1 MGTTLKDL
9 PDEVINL
16 ICPYLSSSPSTLQE
30 INESI
35 QNLVN
40 QRSSIQPTT
49 RLYLEYVM
57 TDHVNHVMMAKTAIV
72 AVDQTHLHAINW
84 ISGILQHKGGVP
96 NTRFLPCEGPILITG
111 LFYVPDDMVPCIF
124 L

>member
-16 ICPYLSSSPSTLQE
+16 ICPYLSSSPTTLQE
-30 INESI
+30 INEAI
-35 QNLVN
+35 QNLIN
-40 QRSSIQPTT
+40 QRSSIQPTL
-49 RLYLEYVM
+49 RLFLEYVM
-57 TDHVNHVMMAKTAIV
+57 TTQSGDMKAKTAIIE
-72 AVDQTHLHAINW
+72 VDVTMHHAINW
-84 ISGILQHKGGVP
+84 ISGILQHKKGFT
-96 NTRFLPCEGPILITG
+96 NTRFLPSEGPILITG

>member
-9 PDEVINL
+9 PTAVINL
-16 ICPYLSSSPSTLQE
+16 ICPYLSSNPTSLEE
-30 INESI
+30 INQYI

-57 TDHVNHVMMAKTAIV
+57 TTQSGALVAKTAIV
-72 AVDQTHLHAINW
+72 EVDETHRHAVNW
-84 ISGILQHKGGVP
+84 ISGILQHKGGVI
-96 NTRFLPCEGPILITG
+96 NTRFLPCEGTILITA
-111 LFYVPDDMVPCIF
+111 LFYVSDDLVPCIF

>member
-9 PDEVINL
+9 PTDVINL
-16 ICPYLSSSPSTLQE
+16 ICPYLSSSPTSLQD

-35 QNLVN
+35 QNLIN

-57 TDHVNHVMMAKTAIV
+57 TNLSGVLVAKTAIIE
-72 AVDQTHLHAINW
+72 VDQTHQHTVNW
-84 ISGILQHKGGVP
+84 IRGILQHKGGVP
-96 NTRFLPCEGPILITG
+96 NTRFLPSEGTILITG
-111 LFYVPDDMVPCIF
+111 LFYVSDDMVPCIF

>member
-9 PDEVINL
+9 PVDVINL
-16 ICPYLSSSPSTLQE
+16 ICPYLSPTSLQD

-40 QRSSIQPTT
+40 QRSNIQPTT

-57 TDHVNHVMMAKTAIV
+57 TQNGVLVAKTAIV
-72 AVDQTHLHAINW
+72 EVDATMYHAVNW
-84 ISGILQHKGGVP
+84 ISGILKHKGGIS
-96 NTRFLPCEGPILITG
+96 NTRFLPSEGPILITG

>member
-9 PDEVINL
+9 PDDVINL
-16 ICPYLSSSPSTLQE
+16 ICPYLSSSPNSLDE
-30 INESI
+30 INLSI
-35 QNLVN
+35 QNLIN

-49 RLYLEYVM
+49 KLYLEYVM
-57 TDHVNHVMMAKTAIV
+57 TTQSGVLTAKTAIV
-72 AVDQTHLHAINW
+72 EVDSTMHHAVNW
-84 ISGILQHKGGVP
+84 ISGILQHKGGII
-96 NTRFLPCEGPILITG
+96 NTRFLPSEGPILITG

>member
-9 PDEVINL
+9 PTDVINL
-16 ICPYLSSSPSTLQE
+16 ICPYLSSSPTSLQD

-35 QNLVN
+35 QNLIN

-57 TDHVNHVMMAKTAIV
+57 TTHSGDMKAKTAIIE
-72 AVDQTHLHAINW
+72 VDATMYHAINW
-84 ISGILQHKGGVP
+84 ISGILQHQKGFT
-96 NTRFLPCEGPILITG
+96 NTRFLPSEGPILITG

>member
-9 PDEVINL
+9 PVEVINL
-16 ICPYLSSSPSTLQE
+16 ICPYLSPTSLQD

-35 QNLVN
+35 QTLVN
-40 QRSSIQPTT
+40 QRSRIQPTT

-57 TDHVNHVMMAKTAIV
+57 TTHSGALVAKTAIV
-72 AVDQTHLHAINW
+72 EVDATMYHAVNW
-84 ISGILQHKGGVP
+84 ISGILQYKGGVI
-96 NTRFLPCEGPILITG
+96 NTRFLPSEGPILITG
-111 LFYVPDDMVPCIF
+111 LFYVPGDMVPCIF

>member
-9 PDEVINL
+9 PIEVINL
-16 ICPYLSSSPSTLQE
+16 ICPYLSPTSLQD

-40 QRSSIQPTT
+40 QRSRIQPTT

-57 TDHVNHVMMAKTAIV
+57 TTHSGALMAKTAIIE
-72 AVDQTHLHAINW
+72 VDATMYHAINW
-84 ISGILQHKGGVP
+84 ISGILLHKGGVT
-96 NTRFLPCEGPILITG
+96 NTRFLPSEGPILITG
-111 LFYVPDDMVPCIF
+111 LFYVSDDMVPCIF

>member
-1 MGTTLKDL
+1 MGTTKLKDL
-9 PDEVINL
+9 PTDVINL
-16 ICPYLSSSPSTLQE
+16 ICPYLSSKPTTLQE

-40 QRSSIQPTT
+40 QRSNIQPTT

-57 TDHVNHVMMAKTAIV
+57 TNLNGVLTAKTAIV
-72 AVDQTHLHAINW
+72 EVDETHRHAVNW
-84 ISGILQHKGGVP
+84 ISGILQHKGGII
-96 NTRFLPCEGPILITG
+96 NTRFLPSEGPILITG
-111 LFYVPDDMVPCIF
+111 LFYVPGDMVPCIF